1 MRVRKKAFEEYGKS
15 LLNFSVAILI
25 FAILQ
30 PVINEKI
37 NMLQMLIF
45 GVIYLVVVFAGMI
58 FINLGEED
66 DNKQ

>member
-1 MRVRKKAFEEYGKS
+1 MRKKAFEEYGKS

>member
-1 MRVRKKAFEEYGKS
+1 MRKKAFEEYGKS
-15 LLNFSVAILI
+15 LLNFSVEILI

>member
-1 MRVRKKAFEEYGKS
+1 MRKKAFEEYGKS

-37 NMLQMLIF
+37 NILQMLTF
-45 GVIYLVVVFAGMI
+45 GIIYLVVVFVGMI
-58 FINLGEED
+58 FINLGEEND
-66 DNKQ
+66 SKQ

>member
-1 MRVRKKAFEEYGKS
+1 VRKKAFEEYGKS

>member
-1 MRVRKKAFEEYGKS
+1 MRKKAFEEYGKS

-37 NMLQMLIF
+37 NILQMLTF
-45 GVIYLVVVFAGMI
+45 GIIYLVVVFAGMI
-58 FINLGEED
+58 FINLGEEN
-66 DNKQ
+66 DNK

>member
-1 MRVRKKAFEEYGKS
+1 MRKKAFGEYGKS

-37 NMLQMLIF
+37 NLLQMLTF
-45 GVIYLVVVFAGMI
+45 GIIYLVVVFAGMI
-58 FINLGEED
+58 FINLGEEN
-66 DNKQ
+66 DNR